1 MRSNYCGE
9 LRKKHINSNIQLCG
23 WVDRS
28 RDHGGVIF
36 IDLRDITGTIQI
48 TVDPDQGSSLFSIAR
63 AQETPKLRSACPL
76 LTNNTLDLENTTI
89 SSAEIVE
96 ANSFRQPGRDSNL
109 MTPAFCRVVG
119 VTDPAINFEVWL
131 PLDNWNGKY
140 NGVGNGGM
148 AGVIS
153 YSALASALTRGYA
166 AASTDTGHDQSAG
179 LFDASWASGR
189 QDLIEDFGH
198 RALPVSYTHLTLPT
212 KA

>member
-1 MRSNYCGE
+1 MTKFI
-9 LRKKHINSNIQLCG
+9 LAF
-23 WVDRS
+23 
-28 RDHGGVIF
+28 VIS
-36 IDLRDITGTIQI
+36 
-48 TVDPDQGSSLFSIAR
+48 SSLLSIAK
-63 AQETPKLRSACPL
+63 AQDTPNLRSACPL

-153 YSALASALTRGYA
+153 YSALASALNRGYA

-198 RALPVSYTHLTLPT
+198 RALHLTTINAKSITQAFYTEPPKYSYYTCLLYTSPSPRD
-212 KA
+212 